1 MSNDTNPPTNG
12 LAMGTHQTDERF
24 QTRSVTVIEA
34 EKLRKR
40 PSAVF
45 WISVSL
51 IGALVVWAALSPE
64 QVSSVMTSA
73 SNWSAQ
79 NIGWAYLVVT
89 LGCIV
94 LMLYLG
100 FGRFGRVRL
109 GADDDRPEFS
119 TIAWIAMILGAVMGI
134 GLISYGAAEPMSH
147 FMHPPHGWAEPE
159 TMDAAVAAMQFSYF
173 DWGPNAWALF
183 GIFGLAIAYS
193 THRRHNSG
201 LVSPMLR
208 PVLGKS
214 MDGWAGKAIDIFT
227 VIATLFG
234 TTTSLGLGAS
244 QIAEGVSRLTG
255 LPADLFVKIVII
267 AGITL
272 IFTLSALSG
281 VGRGIKWTSQITM
294 IGAALLGLFVLILGP
309 TSFISNLYFRSIGQ
323 FIGEFPIVALLTPGT
338 PEDLQWMQWWT
349 YFMMAWWLSWGAFV
363 GIFLARISKG
373 RTIREFVIVVL
384 GVPTLV
390 FSAWFT
396 IFGGAAINFDM
407 FKGTNIG
414 EQTLADTNTTFFA
427 VLAELP
433 LTEVSSVI
441 TIIMVVL
448 YFVSGAD
455 SNTFVLSSLSTRG
468 VPNPPRPVLGVWGI
482 LTGLC
487 AIVLL
492 LVGGLQ
498 ALQQAAIL
506 SAVPFTVI
514 VALLGI
520 SLVKELRHDH
530 RFEGTHL
537 VTRDQLDRLV
547 NKN

>member
-1 MSNDTNPPTNG
+1 
-12 LAMGTHQTDERF
+12 MGTHQTDERF

-193 THRRHNSG
+193 THRLHNSG

>member
-1 MSNDTNPPTNG
+1 
-12 LAMGTHQTDERF
+12 
-24 QTRSVTVIEA
+24 
-34 EKLRKR
+34 
-40 PSAVF
+40 
-45 WISVSL
+45 
-51 IGALVVWAALSPE
+51 
-64 QVSSVMTSA
+64 
-73 SNWSAQ
+73 
-79 NIGWAYLVVT
+79 
-89 LGCIV
+89 
-94 LMLYLG
+94 
-100 FGRFGRVRL
+100 
-109 GADDDRPEFS
+109 
-119 TIAWIAMILGAVMGI
+119 
-134 GLISYGAAEPMSH
+134 
-147 FMHPPHGWAEPE
+147 
-159 TMDAAVAAMQFSYF
+159 
-173 DWGPNAWALF
+173 
-183 GIFGLAIAYS
+183 
-193 THRRHNSG
+193 
-201 LVSPMLR
+201 
-208 PVLGKS
+208 
-214 MDGWAGKAIDIFT
+214 
-227 VIATLFG
+227 
-234 TTTSLGLGAS
+234 
-244 QIAEGVSRLTG
+244 
-255 LPADLFVKIVII
+255 
-267 AGITL
+267 
-272 IFTLSALSG
+272 
-281 VGRGIKWTSQITM
+281 
-294 IGAALLGLFVLILGP
+294 
-309 TSFISNLYFRSIGQ
+309 
-323 FIGEFPIVALLTPGT
+323 
-338 PEDLQWMQWWT
+338 
-349 YFMMAWWLSWGAFV
+349 MMAWWLSWGAFV